1 MASVYDTVNGW
12 SSTRNYN
19 KYSIVS
25 GSNSRY
31 YYSSIDSNFGVPNN
45 PTTNSNLQSKWDGY
59 ILINSVLVPNFF
71 WKPSYQSNSKIE
83 PRVKKIQFGNGYQ
96 QRFADGLNFQMKNL
110 SLNFDNRTEVETVS
124 ILHFLEQRGGREAF
138 VYNVPTIY
146 ARTGQQITEF
156 IAPNWE
162 VAYNFYNNY
171 SIRTTFEEVPA

>member
-1 MASVYDTVNGW
+1 MASVYDTVYGW
-12 SSTRNYN
+12 SSTTNYN
-19 KYSIVS
+19 RYNIVS

-31 YYSSIDSNFGVPNN
+31 YYSIIDGNSGISNN
-45 PTTNSNLQSKWDGY
+45 PTTNGNLQTRWDGY
-59 ILINSVLVPNFF
+59 IVINSILTPNFF

-83 PRVKKIQFGNGYQ
+83 PRIKKVQFGNGYQ
-96 QRFADGLNFQMKNL
+96 QRFADGLNYQMKSL
-110 SLNFDNRTEVETVS
+110 SLNFENRTELETVS

-146 ARTGQQITEF
+146 ARTGQVSEF

-162 VAYNFYNNY
+162 VSYNFYNNY